1 MRDLSEYVIFADNRG
16 FIGER
21 GFSDGSFGIFG
32 SVGVMDILK
41 IAGVAIISVAA
52 VTLLRESRPTL
63 ALILAISA
71 GLVIVLMIL
80 DSLFEVIATFHG
92 LADEFFPDG
101 RIFRSVLKII
111 GVGYV
116 AEFTSSVCVDSGNKS
131 IADKVMLAGKIT
143 VMLLTL
149 PVIKALIG
157 VIGDML
163 P

>member
-1 MRDLSEYVIFADNRG
+1 M
-16 FIGER
+16 
-21 GFSDGSFGIFG
+21 
-32 SVGVMDILK
+32 
-41 IAGVAIISVAA
+41 
-52 VTLLRESRPTL
+52 
-63 ALILAISA
+63 
-71 GLVIVLMIL
+71 
-80 DSLFEVIATFHG
+80 
-92 LADEFFPDG
+92 
-101 RIFRSVLKII
+101 
-111 GVGYV
+111 GYV

>member
-32 SVGVMDILK
+32 SGGVMDILK

-116 AEFTSSVCVDSGNKS
+116 AEFTS
-131 IADKVMLAGKIT
+131 
-143 VMLLTL
+143 
-149 PVIKALIG
+149 
-157 VIGDML
+157 
-163 P
+163 